1 MKHLVP
7 EKVVEDGHEWS
18 AVGLN
23 ECFRL
28 SKYCDGDVFQSHVD
42 TCFERNCDEKSM
54 YTVNIYLNGTG
65 ACALKPFFEIS
76 LILSSCTADE
86 FSGGKTRFYSDM
98 KLKPEHCVTPL
109 AGLGLIFRQ
118 PPSAHYSHDG
128 ELVCNGFKYLIRS
141 DVMYKKVK

>member
-1 MKHLVP
+1 MNVFDCPNIVMEMFFNHMLTRALNAIVTR
-7 EKVVEDGHEWS
+7 KVCTLLTFTSMAQVRVHYN
-18 AVGLN
+18 LL
-23 ECFRL
+23 L
-28 SKYCDGDVFQSHVD
+28 S
-42 TCFERNCDEKSM
+42 
-54 YTVNIYLNGTG
+54 
-65 ACALKPFFEIS
+65 IS